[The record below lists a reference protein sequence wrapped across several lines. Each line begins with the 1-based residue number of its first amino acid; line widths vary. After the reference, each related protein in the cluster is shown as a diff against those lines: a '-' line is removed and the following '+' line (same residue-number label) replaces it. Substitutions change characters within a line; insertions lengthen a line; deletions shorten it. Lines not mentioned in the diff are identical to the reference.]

1 MANSQHLTLLRRGV
15 MGWNQWRRTQN
26 PSFRPDLSKVRL
38 REAHLRAAN
47 LSGVILS
54 GADLSGADLS
64 GADLSNAVVNGATLI
79 FTNLSDT
86 VLNGAVLMNSNL
98 SRSYLGGADLN
109 HATLSGAD
117 LRGSNLSGAI
127 LSGADL
133 SGTNLS
139 NAILDKANL
148 SEAVLSNAVLDEAN
162 LSEATLSGTQLNG
175 ADLSNTILNGAILTN
190 SDLNKTYLSRT
201 SLNGADLSKAKLG
214 WTTFVDIDLRT
225 VKGLE
230 TVEHTGPSTIGIDTV
245 YRSQGQIPETFL
257 RGAGIPDTM
266 IDYMHSLV
274 GKPVDFYSCFIS
286 YSSQDQEFAEHLYA
300 DLQNKG
306 VRCWYAQED
315 MKIGDEIRTRID
327 ESIKRYDKLLLVLSE
342 HALESTWVKH
352 EVEAAFDKEA
362 RQHAQVLFPI
372 RVDDMVM
379 QTDKAWAITIR
390 REKHIG
396 DFTKWKQHGDYQQA
410 LERLLRDLKAEA

>member
-1 MANSQHLTLLRRGV
+1 
-15 MGWNQWRRTQN
+15 
-26 PSFRPDLSKVRL
+26 
-38 REAHLRAAN
+38 
-47 LSGVILS
+47 
-54 GADLSGADLS
+54 
-64 GADLSNAVVNGATLI
+64 
-79 FTNLSDT
+79 
-86 VLNGAVLMNSNL
+86 MNSNL
-98 SRSYLGGADLN
+98 NKSYLDGAELN
-109 HATLSGAD
+109 HATLNGAD
-117 LRGSNLSGAI
+117 LRGSNLSRVI
-127 LSGADL
+127 FSGADL
-133 SGTNLS
+133 SGINLS
-139 NAILDKANL
+139 KAILDKANL
-148 SEAVLSNAVLDEAN
+148 NEAVLSNAILDEAN
-162 LSEATLSGTQLNG
+162 LSGAILSGTQLNG
-175 ADLSNTILNGAILTN
+175 ADLSNTILNEAILTN

-201 SLNGADLSKAKLG
+201 SLNGADLNKAKIG

-230 TVEHTGPSTIGIDTV
+230 TMEHIGPSTIGIDTI

-274 GKPVDFYSCFIS
+274 GKPIDFSSCFIS
-286 YSSQDQEFAEHLYA
+286 YSSHDQEFAERLFA

-342 HALESTWVKH
+342 HALKSTWVKH

-362 RQHAQVLFPI
+362 QQHTQVLFPV

-379 QTDKAWAITIR
+379 QTDKAWAVTIR
-390 REKHIG
+390 REKLIG
-396 DFTKWKQHGDYQQA
+396 DFTKWKQHDNYQQA
-410 LERLLRDLKAEA
+410 FERLLRDLKAET